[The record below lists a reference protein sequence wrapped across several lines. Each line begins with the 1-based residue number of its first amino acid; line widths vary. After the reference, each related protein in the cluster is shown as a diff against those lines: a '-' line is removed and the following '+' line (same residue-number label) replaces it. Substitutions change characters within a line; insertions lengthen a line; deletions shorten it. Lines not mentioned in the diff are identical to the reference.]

1 MCDKITVVMKKIVR
15 NVLKNIS
22 FLSITAILFGAVFFG
37 GYFIGNKG
45 GFTKVSV
52 GNFNSIT
59 SASTDADFDPF
70 WKVWDLL
77 EEKYIPASSTI
88 EIGNQEK
95 VWGAISG
102 LVDSYNDPYTN
113 FLPPKENADFETT
126 IQGEFSGVGMEVGM
140 EDDILTIVAPLKG
153 TPSEKAGVESG
164 DKIIAIDGFIT
175 QNMSI
180 DEAVDLIRGERG
192 TEVTLTIFREGTEEP
207 FDVNIIRDV
216 INIPTIDTEI
226 KDDVF
231 IISLYNFSA
240 NASTDFRNA
249 LIEFIGSGK
258 NKMILDLRG
267 NPGGFLNAAVDISSF
282 FLPAGK
288 VIVTEDFG
296 DGEQKYFRSKGHD
309 IFNDNLEMIILVN
322 RGSASASEIVAG
334 ALKEHGVAQVL
345 GTNTFGKGSVQ
356 ELVPIT
362 PETSLKVT
370 IARWLTPNGT
380 SISDGGLS
388 PDILIDKVPEG
399 SEIELYDYQLQEAL
413 RILNN

>member
-1 MCDKITVVMKKIVR
+1 MKKIVR

>member
-1 MCDKITVVMKKIVR
+1 
-15 NVLKNIS
+15 
-22 FLSITAILFGAVFFG
+22 
-37 GYFIGNKG
+37 
-45 GFTKVSV
+45 
-52 GNFNSIT
+52 
-59 SASTDADFDPF
+59 
-70 WKVWDLL
+70 
-77 EEKYIPASSTI
+77 
-88 EIGNQEK
+88 
-95 VWGAISG
+95 
-102 LVDSYNDPYTN
+102 
-113 FLPPKENADFETT
+113 
-126 IQGEFSGVGMEVGM
+126 
-140 EDDILTIVAPLKG
+140 
-153 TPSEKAGVESG
+153 
-164 DKIIAIDGFIT
+164 
-175 QNMSI
+175 MSI

>member
-249 LIEFIGSGK
+249 LIKFIGSGK